1 MAAHKFKTGD
11 LVLFQTGFLDR
22 RQASG
27 VYTVVRTLP
36 ANAHG
41 ELQYQVKNELEPYGR
56 IVQEHQLLRAS
67 APNETPVHP
76 R

>member
-1 MAAHKFKTGD
+1 MVAHKFKTGD
-11 LVLFQTGFLDR
+11 LVLFQTAFLDR
-22 RQASG
+22 RHAPG

-41 ELQYQVKNELEPYGR
+41 ELQYQVKNELETYGR

-67 APNETPVHP
+67 APNETPVNP